1 MVNIKKL
8 KQFIKLKI
16 ALAVGVPLL
25 GVILT
30 VMLYVAIG
38 AGIVFSVVAALNGI
52 GIFDDVVNKVENV
65 AETIVKKDNT
75 IVYGVYPDDEKLR
88 IKQEMLEI
96 CDKVGQIYGIP
107 GKYLFGIALVECSAS
122 DIPNIMAGKSL
133 YKDLCVWDSIAL
145 ARDGRRMFIDGPH
158 TGIHKD
164 EHGNLITDPTR
175 VGRLRP
181 DAGSRGVAAAIGP
194 FQMYSTYIE
203 NRVNKMYIEKDGQP
217 SIVSA
222 PMMSYYDEKL
232 GFLRPNPFYFPDA
245 AVAAAEL
252 LSANMQ
258 AHKNRSDIW
267 SGTEGIPEDVRSE
280 ILYIYGCDR
289 YHGDTEAETKGEVA
303 MQFHNSFGRMYTKIY
318 ESGKQKGILTTS
330 LSGFWRKDNY
340 SREALKTAIGGVE
353 FVTNGSKD
361 YDGTYNHRSNIIKS
375 DGNGKYVELCGVK
388 LYKPLITEVSEGS
401 AENYRELLKNM
412 RPGPAGENWKY
423 GYIYGLI
430 ALNEASYYTDMWLAE
445 IAAATKDTGGGQPP
459 VFTGGKMAWPAPGF
473 VEISSHFGWRDD
485 PVTPGKLGY
494 HTGIDIRANYGSNIV
509 AAADGVVKSAGWG
522 GGYGLLVTI
531 DHGNGIVTYYAHCS
545 QILVNEGD
553 TVKMQ
558 SVIAKVGSTG
568 RSTGPHLHFEVRKN
582 GTPVDPEQWVK

>member
-1 MVNIKKL
+1 MVNIKKI

-25 GVILT
+25 GIVLT
-30 VMLYVAIG
+30 VMLYIAIG
-38 AGIVFSVVAALNGI
+38 AGIVFSVVTALNGT
-52 GIFDDVVNKVENV
+52 GIFDSIVNDKVENAV
-65 AETIVKKDNT
+65 ETIVNKEST
-75 IVYGVYPDDEKLR
+75 LIYGVYPADEKLK

-122 DIPNIMAGKSL
+122 NIPNIMAGKSL
-133 YKDLCVWDSIAL
+133 YKDLCVWNSIAL
-145 ARDGRRMFIDGPH
+145 ARDGRSMFINGPH

-164 EHGNLITDPTR
+164 EHGNIITDPTR

-181 DAGSRGVAAAIGP
+181 DAGNSNVAAAIGP

-203 NRVNKMYIEKDGQP
+203 NRVNKMYVEKDSKP
-217 SIVSA
+217 SIVEA

-267 SGTEGIPEDVRSE
+267 SGTEGIPENVRSE

-289 YHGDTEAETKGEVA
+289 YHGDTEAKTKGAAAV
-303 MQFHNSFGRMYTKIY
+303 QFHNAFGRMYARIY
-318 ESGKQKGILTTS
+318 EIGKQKGILKTS
-330 LSGFWRKDNY
+330 LSEFWRKNDY
-340 SREALKTAIGGVE
+340 SREVLKTAIGGVE
-353 FVTNGSKD
+353 FTTNGSLD

-375 DGNGKYVELCGVK
+375 DENGKYVELCGVK
-388 LYKPLITEVSEGS
+388 LYKPLITEASEGS
-401 AENYRELLKNM
+401 AENYRELLRSM
-412 RPGPAGENWKY
+412 RPGPAGQNWKY

-430 ALNEASYYTDMWLAE
+430 ALNEASYYTDMWLDE
-445 IAAATKDTGGGQPP
+445 IGEATKGKDTVGRDTGGRMVWP
-459 VFTGGKMAWPAPGF
+459 VPGF
-473 VEISSHFGWRDD
+473 AGITSHFGWRKD
-485 PVTPGKLGY
+485 PIEPGKIAY
-494 HTGIDIRANYGSNIV
+494 HTGIDIGANHGSNIV
-509 AAADGVVKSAGWG
+509 AAADGVVKSAGWRG
-522 GGYGLLVTI
+522 AYGLLVII
-531 DHGNGIVTYYAHCS
+531 DHGNGIETYYAHCS

-582 GTPVDPEQWVK
+582 GTPVDPKQWVK